1 MIAKM
6 PKPSSIAKAAMSSQ
20 KSATKENKRT
30 KVPDNVFDGQDSEDD
45 TLDAPN
51 VNLTEEELRW
61 IFAALV
67 PIAQD
72 RLICISLISALT

>member
-1 MIAKM
+1 
-6 PKPSSIAKAAMSSQ
+6 MSSQ
-20 KSATKENKRT
+20 KSATKEKAGADIDFIHSDNKRT

-51 VNLTEEELRW
+51 ANLTAEELRW
-61 IFAALV
+61 IFAVLA
-67 PIAQD
+67 PIAQE